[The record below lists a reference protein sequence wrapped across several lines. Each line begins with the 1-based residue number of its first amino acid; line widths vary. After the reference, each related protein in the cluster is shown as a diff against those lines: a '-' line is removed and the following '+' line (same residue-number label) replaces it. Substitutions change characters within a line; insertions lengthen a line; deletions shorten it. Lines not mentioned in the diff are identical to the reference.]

1 MSVRVL
7 FFASLRDS
15 LGCDEHM
22 LEMNAPM
29 ELSAFIDRLAA
40 ELGAAA
46 REALTAESVRIAV
59 NQELLNGTT
68 RICDGDEVAFLPPVT
83 GG

>member
-1 MSVRVL
+1 L
-7 FFASLRDS
+7 FFASLKDS
-15 LGCDEHM
+15 LGRDEHL

-29 ELSAFIDRLAA
+29 ELSIFIDRLAA

-46 REALTAESVRIAV
+46 REVLTAESVRIAV
-59 NQELLNGTT
+59 NQQLLNDTV